1 MVACV
6 LVVELTVEGVVK
18 GVVEGIVVITE
29 FAADVTLVDCGEITV
44 SVLVK

>member
-6 LVVELTVEGVVK
+6 LVVEPTVES
-18 GVVEGIVVITE
+18 VVEGIVVITE
-29 FAADVTLVDCGEITV
+29 FVADVTMVDCGEMTV